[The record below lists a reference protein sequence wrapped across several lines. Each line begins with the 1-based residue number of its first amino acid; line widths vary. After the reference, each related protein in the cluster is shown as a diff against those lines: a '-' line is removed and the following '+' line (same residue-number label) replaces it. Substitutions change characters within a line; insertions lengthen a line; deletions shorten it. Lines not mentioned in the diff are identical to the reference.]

1 MCQKSFGMI
10 LRSDSK
16 KNVAANN
23 PFSLS
28 SDIIQEVTTMRDL
41 QFQESQRKM
50 VEVDVPRLQSFYG
63 PNVDQM
69 PLLLADGR
77 LPLTP
82 KQLLQERVH
91 GENGHDRNLLRDNYV
106 DTAFSVITDTR

>member
-28 SDIIQEVTTMRDL
+28 SDIIQEVTTMSDL
-41 QFQESQRKM
+41 QFQEFQRKM
-50 VEVDVPRLQSFYG
+50 VEVDVPRLRSFYERI
-63 PNVDQM
+63 VDQM
-69 PLLLADGR
+69 PLLLSDGR
-77 LPLTP
+77 VPMTP
-82 KQLLQERVH
+82 KQLLYERVH
-91 GENGHDRNLLRDNYV
+91 GKNEHDRNLLRDNYV